1 MSFGQMGLGKFQGDE
16 RRVGN
21 EVTSNGKKKKK
32 NNKEINKSSECDAG
46 SPGPNRGRW
55 SLAR

>member
-21 EVTSNGKKKKK
+21 EVTSNGKKKKTIK
-32 NNKEINKSSECDAG
+32 
-46 SPGPNRGRW
+46 R
-55 SLAR
+55 